1 MKEKFNLKI
10 YNNIQKILFE
20 KGIQQKQIA
29 INLGTTEQNINKKL
43 KKLQK
48 GTDVTTSTLFEIAF
62 ALDVSVADLIK

>member
-48 GTDVTTSTLFEIAF
+48 GTDVTTSTLLEIAF
-62 ALDVSVADLIK
+62 ALDVSVVDLVK